1 MEKKNITINGK
12 EYAIPTINFK
22 AVCELEN
29 LGLDFTNVQSR
40 SFNFTCALVAYTI
53 GGDLE
58 KAVNEIDAHIKN
70 GGGLEDFVP
79 LFEAVSKSDFFQNLT
94 KKRKK

>member
-53 GGDLE
+53 GEDTNGAAD
-58 KAVNEIDAHIKN
+58 EIEAHIAN
-70 GGGLEDFVP
+70 GGKLEDF
-79 LFEAVSKSDFFQNLT
+79 LKFIGKCT
-94 KKRKK
+94 I